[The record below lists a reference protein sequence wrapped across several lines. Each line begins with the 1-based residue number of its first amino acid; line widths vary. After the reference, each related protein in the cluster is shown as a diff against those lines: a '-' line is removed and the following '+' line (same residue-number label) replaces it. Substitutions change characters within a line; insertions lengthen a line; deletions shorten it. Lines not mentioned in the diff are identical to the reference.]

1 MLLDPSKYHPNLRDS
16 FVSQRNHQDTT
27 CVRDLTQD
35 SWRSLFPLL
44 ERSSH
49 RSLHNGCISS
59 FQSLIRSPPQ
69 GGLLWVPILPQS
81 GEALRLP
88 HISMNMSILPCL
100 WYSQPHFIFHRASTA
115 AGNSLSPS
123 SLPPSFL
130 SSSHSC
136 EACLLSVPPPQ
147 VQALPHWQ
155 QFGWNDSSLAAATPA
170 SRQESQ
176 QCPLTAS
183 NIIPQLAPQCPPGCL
198 FSAVSPATGKW

>member
-1 MLLDPSKYHPNLRDS
+1 M
-16 FVSQRNHQDTT
+16 SQRNHRDTT

-59 FQSLIRSPPQ
+59 FQSDQVTS
-69 GGLLWVPILPQS
+69 S
-81 GEALRLP
+81 GRP
-88 HISMNMSILPCL
+88 
-100 WYSQPHFIFHRASTA
+100 
-115 AGNSLSPS
+115 SLSPHPPSVWRSTASATCKYEHEHS
-123 SLPPSFL
+123 SLPLVLPTTLHFSQSISRGRKSPLPPSLPPFFL

-136 EACLLSVPPPQ
+136 KACLLSVPPPQ
-147 VQALPHWQ
+147 VQALPCWQ
-155 QFGWNDSSLAAATPA
+155 QFGRNDSSLAAATPA

-183 NIIPQLAPQCPPGCL
+183 NIIPQLAPQGPPGCL